1 MTHEV
6 DLAEHYCRAALAAAR
21 AEAWLV
27 GVVAASSFSALLDY
41 RRGRLPQAESEAR
54 GAFEAASLP
63 GYETG
68 MQSFVAGWLIEV
80 LIERS
85 QLAEAEAV
93 MAAAWDSE
101 EIPDA
106 TLLNYLLRAR
116 GLLRLARGQTD
127 RGITDLELFEARVDQ
142 VPDRKVPWRTRVDLA
157 PALARRG
164 EVQRAR
170 RLAQEDMELAQL
182 WDTRLAIGMAL
193 RTRALVEGGRE
204 AINLLTR
211 AVATLE
217 DADAA
222 LEYAKAL
229 VDLGSALRRGGQPN
243 HARDRVV
250 AGMSLAHACGATA
263 LVDKTKCSSPAPVP
277 AGPR

>member
-1 MTHEV
+1 
-6 DLAEHYCRAALAAAR
+6 
-21 AEAWLV
+21 
-27 GVVAASSFSALLDY
+27 
-41 RRGRLPQAESEAR
+41 
-54 GAFEAASLP
+54 
-63 GYETG
+63 
-68 MQSFVAGWLIEV
+68 MQSFAAGWLIEV
-80 LIERS
+80 LIERN

-93 MAAAWDSE
+93 LAAAWDNE
-101 EIPDA
+101 EIPDT

-164 EVQRAR
+164 DVQQAR

-193 RTRALVEGGRE
+193 RTQALVEGGRE

-211 AVATLE
+211 AVATLA
-217 DADAA
+217 DADGA

-229 VDLGSALRRGGQPN
+229 VDLGAALRRAGQPN
-243 HARDRVV
+243 NARERLA
-250 AGMSLAHACGATA
+250 AGMSQAHACGATA
-263 LVDKTKCSSPAPVP
+263 LMDRAHDELLVAGARPRRPALTGVDSLTPSERRVAEMAARGMTNKQIAQALFVTLRTVEMHLSNAYGKLEIRSRRQLPEAFATP
-277 AGPR
+277 